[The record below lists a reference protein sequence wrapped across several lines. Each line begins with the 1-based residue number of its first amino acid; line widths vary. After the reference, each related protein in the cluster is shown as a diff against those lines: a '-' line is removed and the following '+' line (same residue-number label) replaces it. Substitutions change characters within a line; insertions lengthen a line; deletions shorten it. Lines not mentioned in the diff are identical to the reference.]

1 MNFVCAHNDF
11 AVVGSESGVGQERHS
26 EEGAYGSASG
36 VSGCYEIYC
45 TVVVSL
51 SGKWSQFVWHRV
63 SPVEC
68 CADRDLMNVKN

>member
-11 AVVGSESGVGQERHS
+11 AVVGSESGVGRERHS

-36 VSGCYEIYC
+36 VSGCYFMRY

-51 SGKWSQFVWHRV
+51 SGEVEPVCMASSVACRV
-63 SPVEC
+63 L
-68 CADRDLMNVKN
+68 R